1 MLILIG
7 RGLDLKD
14 LRTSETKGKIE
25 KIGFSRDVKEIWM
38 CGFQGTRR
46 LVARADPIKP
56 SGCLS
61 DRPEIIEKRVDC
73 AEVPQVESFGYK

>member
-14 LRTSETKGKIE
+14 LRESSETKRKIE
-25 KIGFSRDVKEIWM
+25 DWFFNKVKEIWM

-46 LVARADPIKP
+46 LLAQADPIKP
-56 SGCLS
+56 KGRLS
-61 DRPEIIEKRVDC
+61 EESEIIEKRVDC

>member
-1 MLILIG
+1 L
-7 RGLDLKD
+7 
-14 LRTSETKGKIE
+14 
-25 KIGFSRDVKEIWM
+25 KIGFSQDVRNLDVRFSGYAALFEA
-38 CGFQGTRR
+38 Q
-46 LVARADPIKP
+46 ADPIKP